1 MATEPL
7 DKLTTDLKDLG
18 ELPITSSKHSS
29 LRVTHRAER
38 SFYTVVVHVITRR
51 FRNFMGRPKKQ
62 QPKGSIQL
70 KPHKIILRTC
80 TVSERRVEDIY
91 VYDIKP
97 RNIKGNDFDK
107 RIYYFCGG
115 GWQSPPSGQHWQ
127 LAAKL
132 ARQMPRTTISIVSYP
147 LAPNN
152 AAPVAFPMLM
162 KLYRT
167 LLQQSVDEGHRLV
180 FAGDSSG
187 ANVVLSL
194 VLEALRE
201 DETNATIASQP
212 QTNHPVAIMLISP
225 STDLT
230 RSNPD
235 IERRAPFDPILTPDF
250 VKSTAKAWC
259 GDWDPTDRRVSPLNA
274 DIGLL
279 AKRRIRCHGIT
290 GGYDIL
296 GPDAVLLRDRLEEE
310 SVGGEWL
317 EWDKQMH
324 CFVLTW
330 PYGLHEAR
338 EGVGWMVDVLKK
350 D

>member
-1 MATEPL
+1 
-7 DKLTTDLKDLG
+7 
-18 ELPITSSKHSS
+18 
-29 LRVTHRAER
+29 
-38 SFYTVVVHVITRR
+38 
-51 FRNFMGRPKKQ
+51 MGRPKKQ
-62 QPKGSIQL
+62 HPKGSIQL

-80 TVSERRVEDIY
+80 TVSERQLEGIY
-91 VYDIKP
+91 VYDIIP
-97 RNIKGNDFDK
+97 RSIKGHDFDK

-132 ARQMPRTTISIVSYP
+132 ARQMPGTTISIVSYP

-152 AAPVAFPMLM
+152 PAPVAFPMLLR
-162 KLYRT
+162 LYRA
-167 LLQQSVDEGHRLV
+167 LLQQSVDEGHRVIL
-180 FAGDSSG
+180 AGDSAG
-187 ANVVLSL
+187 ANIVLSL

-201 DETNATIASQP
+201 DEENVADIDERKAI
-212 QTNHPVAIMLISP
+212 NHPVAIMLISP

-235 IERRAPFDPILTPDF
+235 IERRAPNDPILTPEF
-250 VKSTAKAWC
+250 VKSTAKAWF
-259 GDWDPTDRRVSPLNA
+259 GDWDPRDRRVSPLNA

-279 AKRRIRCHGIT
+279 AKRGIRCHGVT

-296 GPDAVLLRDRLEEE
+296 GPDALLLRDRLEEE

-330 PYGLHEAR
+330 PYGLHEGR
-338 EGVGWMVDVLKK
+338 ESVGWIVDVLKK